1 LKFILPIARRYLI
14 GKKSTNAIHILSGV
28 SLLAMM
34 IGTMALILVLSVYN
48 GFENLV
54 LSLYDSFRADLV
66 IEVEKG
72 KTFKPNSALLT
83 QLEDFD
89 DIDAFSLVLEE
100 NAIFDFNDKQYFARL
115 KGIDE
120 NYTKVNPID
129 TCLVDGYFRIKK
141 GSNVG
146 VLGLGVAKALSLSLF
161 DDFGELRVFMPKKD
175 GKLNTTNPYNMVN
188 IKSIWPMGLYSIEK
202 EFDSKYVFVD
212 LEFAQDV
219 IESKN
224 EVSGIEIA
232 LYENVDVEAFQKK
245 IQQILP
251 ENLKVTNRFQIDNT
265 LYKVM
270 KSEKLVAYLILSFI
284 LLIAAFNIIG
294 SLSMLVIEK
303 RKDISILKAMGAS
316 NRQINRIFL
325 TTGLLLSFTGAILG
339 SIIAIIIGL
348 LQQHFQIIKLNQ
360 SGIFLID
367 AFPVDFRLND
377 FILIGIT
384 VVLIGCLASY
394 FPARRAAGM
403 PLIFKD

>member
-1 LKFILPIARRYLI
+1 MKFILPIAKRYLI
-14 GKKSTNAIHILSGV
+14 GKKSTNAIHILSGI

-66 IEVEKG
+66 VEVEKG
-72 KTFKPNSALLT
+72 KTFEPNGAFLT
-83 QLEDFD
+83 KLDDFD
-89 DIDAFSLVLEE
+89 EIEAYSLVLEE
-100 NAIFDFNDKQYFARL
+100 NAIFDFDGKQYFARL

-120 NYTKVNPID
+120 NYTKVNAVD

-141 GSNVG
+141 GSNIA

-161 DDFGELRVFMPKKD
+161 DDFGELRVFMPKKNV
-175 GKLNTTNPYNMVN
+175 KLNTTNPSKMVN
-188 IKSIWPMGLYSIEK
+188 IKSIWPMGFYSIEK

-212 LEFAQDV
+212 LMFAQEL
-219 IESKN
+219 IESGN
-224 EVSGIEIA
+224 EISAIEIA
-232 LYENVDVEAFQKK
+232 LTEGVDLVEFQQELK
-245 IQQILP
+245 QILAP
-251 ENLKVTNRFQIDNT
+251 NLKITNRFQIDNT

-303 RKDISILKAMGAS
+303 RKDISILKAMGAT
-316 NRQINRIFL
+316 NRQINRLFL

-339 SIIAIIIGL
+339 SIIAIVIGL
-348 LQQHFQIIKLNQ
+348 LQQYFEIIKLNQ
-360 SGIFLID
+360 SGMFLID
-367 AFPVDFRLND
+367 AFPVEFRLND
-377 FILIGIT
+377 FIIIGIT
-384 VVLIGCLASY
+384 VIVIGCLASY
-394 FPARRAAGM
+394 FPARRAAAIPM
-403 PLIFKD
+403 VFKD

>member
-14 GKKSTNAIHILSGV
+14 GKKSTNAIHILSGI

-54 LSLYDSFRADLV
+54 LSLYDSFRADLIV
-66 IEVEKG
+66 EVEKG
-72 KTFKPNSALLT
+72 KTFMPDSLLLT

-89 DIDAFSLVLEE
+89 EIEAFSLVLEE
-100 NAIFDFNDKQYFARL
+100 NAIFDFDGKQHFACL

-120 NYTKVNPID
+120 NYTKVNPVD
-129 TCLVDGYFRIKK
+129 TCLVEGYFRIKDD
-141 GSNVG
+141 SNVA

-161 DDFGELRVFMPKKD
+161 DDFGELRVFMPKKNA
-175 GKLNTTNPYNMVN
+175 KYSSTNPGSMVN
-188 IKSIWPMGLYSIEK
+188 IESIWPMGLYSIEK
-202 EFDSKYVFVD
+202 EFDSKYVFIG
-212 LEFAQDV
+212 LQFAQKL
-219 IESKN
+219 IESKG
-224 EVSGIEIA
+224 EVSGIEIL
-232 LYENVDVEAFQKK
+232 LYDDVDLEKFQQGIKN
-245 IQQILP
+245 ILP
-251 ENLKVTNRFQIDNT
+251 ENLKITNRFQIDNT

-303 RKDISILKAMGAS
+303 KKDISILKAMGAT
-316 NRQINRIFL
+316 NNQINRLFL

-339 SIIAIIIGL
+339 SIIAIIIGS
-348 LQQHFQIIKLNQ
+348 LQQHFEIIKLNQ
-360 SGIFLID
+360 SGMFLID

-384 VVLIGCLASY
+384 VVVIGCLASY

-403 PLIFKD
+403 PMIFKD

>member
-1 LKFILPIARRYLI
+1 
-14 GKKSTNAIHILSGV
+14 
-28 SLLAMM
+28 M

-72 KTFKPNSALLT
+72 KTFAPNGVFLT

-89 DIDAFSLVLEE
+89 EIEAFSLVLEE
-100 NAIFDFNDKQYFARL
+100 NAIFDFDGKKKFARI

-120 NYTKVNPID
+120 NYTKVNPVD

-141 GSNVG
+141 GGNVA

-161 DDFGELRVFMPKKD
+161 DDFGELRVFMPKRD
-175 GKLNTTNPYNMVN
+175 AKLNTNNPRDMVN
-188 IKSIWPMGLYSIEK
+188 VKKIWPMGLYSIEK

-212 LEFAQDV
+212 LIFAQEL
-219 IESKN
+219 IETGN
-224 EVSGIEIA
+224 EVSAIEIA
-232 LYENVDVEAFQKK
+232 LSENVSLEKFQQKVK
-245 IQQILP
+245 QILP

-303 RKDISILKAMGAS
+303 RKDISILKAMGAT
-316 NRQINRIFL
+316 NRQINQLFL

-339 SIIAIIIGL
+339 SIIALIIGL
-348 LQQHFQIIKLNQ
+348 LQQHFEIIKLNQ

-384 VVLIGCLASY
+384 VIVIGCLASY
-394 FPARRAAGM
+394 FPARRAAGLPM
-403 PLIFKD
+403 IFKD